1 MSALQRK
8 SFAASR
14 PVNAVLAR
22 FLRAVE
28 RLARQYTD
36 DTPISRAVRSV
47 FVRYDIDGSGLIDES
62 ELSKM
67 IVELI
72 ENEGSEIGIKVKKKN
87 FSLLWTI
94 LFLLFERPLTLI
106 SVFSI
111 SSTFFFF
118 FVLNILIGQLWWWT
132 VHSGCLLYC
141 SKRTCPSHRS

>member
-36 DTPISRAVRSV
+36 DTPMSRAVRSV

-72 ENEGSEIGIKVKKKN
+72 ENEGSEIGIKVKKKILAYFGRYY
-87 FSLLWTI
+87 FS
-94 LFLLFERPLTLI
+94 FLNDL
-106 SVFSI
+106 
-111 SSTFFFF
+111 
-118 FVLNILIGQLWWWT
+118 
-132 VHSGCLLYC
+132 
-141 SKRTCPSHRS
+141 

>member
-36 DTPISRAVRSV
+36 DTPMSRAVRSV

-72 ENEGSEIGIKVKKKN
+72 ENEGSEIGIKVKRKK

-106 SVFSI
+106 FC
-111 SSTFFFF
+111 F
-118 FVLNILIGQLWWWT
+118 
-132 VHSGCLLYC
+132 
-141 SKRTCPSHRS
+141 